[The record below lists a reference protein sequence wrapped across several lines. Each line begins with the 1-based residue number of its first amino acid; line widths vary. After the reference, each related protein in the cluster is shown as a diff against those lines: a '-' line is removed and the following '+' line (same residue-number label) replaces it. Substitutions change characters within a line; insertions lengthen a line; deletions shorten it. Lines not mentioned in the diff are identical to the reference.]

1 MPGRQTGRRSLKVP
15 RCHWNTGISALYG
28 TAEEREACLMFANE
42 GKELEV
48 ESAEAVELDG

>member
-1 MPGRQTGRRSLKVP
+1 LPGRQTGRRSLKVP